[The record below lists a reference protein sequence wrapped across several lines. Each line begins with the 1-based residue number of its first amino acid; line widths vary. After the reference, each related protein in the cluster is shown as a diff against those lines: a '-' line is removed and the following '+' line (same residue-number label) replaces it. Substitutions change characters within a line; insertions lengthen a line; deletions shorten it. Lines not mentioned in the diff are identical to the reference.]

1 MIRVNYRDMAWE
13 EGLTVQKLLQKM
25 REEKPYQLMLRGK
38 VNVIVNNEIIPPSDY
53 AGKEIQD
60 GDEIRVY
67 PFLAGG

>member
-1 MIRVNYRDMAWE
+1 MIRVNYRDLAWE

-25 REEKPYQLMLRGK
+25 REEKPYQLILRGK
-38 VNVIVNNEIIPPSDY
+38 VNVIVNNEIIPPSEY
-53 AGKEIQD
+53 VGKEIQD